1 MTTVIFACVHNA
13 GRSQIAAAF
22 FNKYADNSKV
32 VAISAGTKPEKQIHP
47 IVIEIMNEVDF
58 DLSQNVPKKLTVN
71 LLNIAQYLITMG
83 CEENCPYKPTLKILE
98 WKFDDPKDM
107 NTDQARRLRDHIE
120 IQVKTFLAQNLWLK

>member
-1 MTTVIFACVHNA
+1 MY
-13 GRSQIAAAF
+13 R
-22 FNKYADNSKV
+22 
-32 VAISAGTKPEKQIHP
+32 
-47 IVIEIMNEVDF
+47 
-58 DLSQNVPKKLTVN
+58 KKLTVN

>member
-22 FNKYADNSKV
+22 FNKYADNSNV

-47 IVIEIMNEVDF
+47 IVIEIMNEVGF
-58 DLSQNVPKKLTVN
+58 DLSQNVPKKLAVN
-71 LLNIAQYLITMG
+71 LLNTSQYLITMG
-83 CEENCPYKPTLKILE
+83 CEEDCPYKPTLKILE
-98 WKFDDPKDM
+98 WKFDDPKNM
-107 NTDQARRLRDHIE
+107 NIDQARRLRDHIE

>member
-58 DLSQNVPKKLTVN
+58 DLSQNVPKKIN
-71 LLNIAQYLITMG
+71 S
-83 CEENCPYKPTLKILE
+83 
-98 WKFDDPKDM
+98 KF
-107 NTDQARRLRDHIE
+107 T
-120 IQVKTFLAQNLWLK
+120 